1 MPHRTTYFFPRQF
14 PDRGFDASASKQ
26 RALDDYEKKF
36 YTATT
41 SSSASPT
48 ASAASSVVNVATKD
62 AFQAENDRVNPLA
75 PPSSSTKPQFIANT
89 KDSAVSELFTS
100 HDFKSKNGTQ
110 HPKQE
115 QFAAFCDWL
124 AEKKAEA
131 RSASTA
137 RAKSIKR
144 CSSCDEERE
153 LLLPPEEPEPEPP
166 AQGPPTRWA
175 VKDRSLDRSFDRQVS
190 LPRVSSGS
198 SYAGS
203 LFSGISTTLD
213 GNLCEVKDCL
223 SKVSSSTEEAR
234 QEEVVM
240 EAAAEEEAAAGRE
253 RSLAQRSKESYW
265 LQLTFAKRLT
275 SQACLAGEPLLMQL
289 TGLETSDAETV
300 SYRLWVRRSLYVFVF
315 QL

>member
-26 RALDDYEKKF
+26 RALDDHEKKF

-62 AFQAENDRVNPLA
+62 AFQAENDRVKPL
-75 PPSSSTKPQFIANT
+75 PPPSSTKPQFTANT
-89 KDSAVSELFTS
+89 KALAVSELFTS
-100 HDFKSKNGTQ
+100 HDFKSKKGTQ
-110 HPKQE
+110 HQKQK

-153 LLLPPEEPEPEPP
+153 LLLPPAEPEPEPP
-166 AQGPPTRWA
+166 APAPPTRWA

-213 GNLCEVKDCL
+213 GNLLCEVKDCL
-223 SKVSSSTEEAR
+223 SKVSSSTEATR

-240 EAAAEEEAAAGRE
+240 EAAVEEEAAAGRE
-253 RSLAQRSKESYW
+253 RSLAQRSKESYC

-300 SYRLWVRRSLYVFVF
+300 SYRLWVRRFLYVFVF